1 MDNVFIDSEG
11 KIKKS
16 SMQDE
21 HSIVTIIEK
30 KPNIS
35 NIGKIVSGD
44 TNSNIITF
52 ETARYYDG
60 EDIYNKNIRF
70 IIKNNLGIYTEEA
83 VNLQYNDT
91 KIRFSWILTYSD
103 THNGST
109 TVAIEFFGEND
120 SKLPYSLKTTPF
132 TFSPENSLDATD
144 MIVDKPENWFV
155 VIENRLSALE
165 NNISVD
171 ELTAKVIDSIPYE
184 DEMIDFSTGFIVD
197 GGN

>member
-1 MDNVFIDSEG
+1 MDEIFMDGEG
-11 KIKKS
+11 KIKRS
-16 SMQDE
+16 SMHDE
-21 HSIVTIIEK
+21 HSIVSIVEK
-30 KPNIS
+30 KPNVA

-52 ETARYYDG
+52 EMARYYDG
-60 EDIYNKNIRF
+60 EDVYNKNVRF

-109 TVAIEFFGEND
+109 TVAIEFYGENE

-132 TFSPENSLDATD
+132 TFSPESSLDATD

-155 VIENRLSALE
+155 TIENRLSALE

-171 ELTAKVIDSIPYE
+171 ELVAKVTESIPYE
-184 DEMIDFSTGFIVD
+184 DEEIDFSTEFNMD

>member
-11 KIKKS
+11 KIKRS
-16 SMQDE
+16 SMHDE
-21 HSIVTIIEK
+21 HSIVSIVEK
-30 KPNIS
+30 NPNAS
-35 NIGKIVSGD
+35 NIGNIVSGD

-52 ETARYYDG
+52 EMARYYDG

-70 IIKNNLGIYTEEA
+70 IIKNNLGVYTEEA

-103 THNGST
+103 THNGNV
-109 TVAIEFFGEND
+109 TVAIEFYGENE

-132 TFSPENSLDATD
+132 SFSPKNSLDATD

-155 VIENRLSALE
+155 TIENRLTALE
-165 NNISVD
+165 SNTSVD
-171 ELTAKVIDSIPYE
+171 NLAQKVADSIPYE
-184 DEMIDFSTGFIVD
+184 DEEIDFSTEFET
-197 GGN
+197 GGNL

>member
-11 KIKKS
+11 KIKRS
-16 SMQDE
+16 SMHDE
-21 HSIVTIIEK
+21 HSIVSIVEK
-30 KPNIS
+30 NPNAS
-35 NIGKIVSGD
+35 NIGNIVSGD

-52 ETARYYDG
+52 EMARYYDG

-70 IIKNNLGIYTEEA
+70 IIKNNLGVYTEEA

-103 THNGST
+103 TYNGNV
-109 TVAIEFFGEND
+109 TVAIEFYGENE

-132 TFSPENSLDATD
+132 SFSPKNSLDATD

-155 VIENRLSALE
+155 TIENRLTALE
-165 NNISVD
+165 GNTSVD
-171 ELTAKVIDSIPYE
+171 NLAQKVADSIPYE
-184 DEMIDFSTGFIVD
+184 DEEIDFSTEFEI
-197 GGN
+197 GGNS